1 LYHERPTRGS
11 GHQETEVKSIET
23 IDLKLVLADLFC
35 FFVEF
40 IRFQIAEKDFND
52 FFGVQFHGA
61 QQKKRYLL
69 HVEAKIKSLI
79 DELLTGNE

>member
-1 LYHERPTRGS
+1 M
-11 GHQETEVKSIET
+11 
-23 IDLKLVLADLFC
+23 FC